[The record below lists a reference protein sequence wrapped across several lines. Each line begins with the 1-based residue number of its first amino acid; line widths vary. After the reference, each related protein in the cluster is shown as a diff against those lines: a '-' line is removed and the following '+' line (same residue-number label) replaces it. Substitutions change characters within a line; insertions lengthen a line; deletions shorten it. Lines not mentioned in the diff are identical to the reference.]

1 MWLNLK
7 DIIYFSRIST
17 WVLQRKEVTLR
28 KSSLLCKSSSKSA
41 PKCRVFDFQMI
52 KLSRLVD
59 LQRMSTS
66 HFFIHDSATFK
77 LSLTEINW
85 HLPEIVHIIAG
96 SWMFLITFMSFLLI
110 VYDTSVRKLNDNIMF
125 KLGLG
130 CLEYFTKSRRSF
142 AES

>member
-1 MWLNLK
+1 MWHNLT
-7 DIIYFSRIST
+7 DIIYFSRIFT

-41 PKCRVFDFQMI
+41 PKCRVFECHSQ
-52 KLSRLVD
+52 
-59 LQRMSTS
+59 
-66 HFFIHDSATFK
+66 FFIHDSATFK
-77 LSLTEINW
+77 LSLTEMNW
-85 HLPEIVHIIAG
+85 HFPEIVHIIAG

-130 CLEYFTKSRRSF
+130 CLEYFTKSRWSF